1 MAEEPGETPA
11 KEAETSADFGNSSSS
26 SSEDETQE
34 PDTVEATRNKKS
46 AEDKQAGPSCDKGQP
61 GEEAGPVT
69 ASSSREAHSATRP
82 WDPDRVKRALE
93 KSKNFDEFR
102 QNRPFRYLHL
112 FSGERDQL
120 SISLKKAAEKA
131 RLEIYVDSLD
141 RKKDKEINLAAP
153 ATYDE
158 IDKSVEEGD
167 WDGYHSGFPC
177 GSFSRVQW
185 RDTDHGPGPVRSAAH
200 IYGLPGNT
208 VRQQREADER
218 TLMATRAAWLHRK
231 QTDSFRRR
239 ALPETSTM
247 ENPPG
252 AVNTG
257 SAWDLPE
264 LKQVLDE
271 TNSSVA
277 EFNTCAYQSQ
287 QKRRW
292 YKPAKWAGNLESLA
306 TLAKVCRCPEWVTH
320 VPLIGKS
327 ATEAAGAYPEALADA
342 VAAKEWLRYQMSV
355 KSSEVN
361 ELQMKWLDNEDE
373 RRKHIYEETKPIIA
387 DSITQEKKRKVP
399 SKANAEEELVT
410 ASSSVGPTKKRT
422 REEQND
428 FAIGS
433 MRNPAMSVARLHQ
446 VKKVGEQID
455 QAWRSFVTDFPQ
467 TIDLARDYGSREAKF
482 DDKVLRNWT
491 ARLEGLLE
499 VNEQEGITLKDNTE
513 FRSPLNSFLWD
524 AWRMKARDPEQY
536 LGQWAREGVPLGMD
550 QPIPD
555 STIFP
560 PVEPDEVLEER
571 TDMRVLSNLK
581 NYESVET
588 QKQEAAIEIDR
599 YVKKGFCKVVAL
611 EEMHKKYPTGTASRL
626 VLIVKQKPDGSTK
639 RRIVIDMRRS
649 QGNDRA
655 TVTERIVLPRPQDVV
670 NQLRVMRKRETELP
684 GVESQRSALKTS
696 SRFANSEVEFVLI
709 DLQDALCHFGLHP
722 TELKHAVSPGLEN
735 WTGIVWCAMLFGF
748 KRAPL
753 IMGRLSAAIGR
764 LLQSTFHPAS
774 GQVQIYIGD
783 VLLTI
788 RGPEEERN
796 LQVSKVLYLLA
807 AFGVQVATHKGERGR
822 RVQWIGTTM
831 ELTSHHIL
839 IGTPPK
845 MIEEIKTTMANWDD
859 KRMVPIKEPR
869 SFAGR
874 LSWVA
879 GIVPRLRWTVTSVYA
894 VLTAAIEEEAT
905 EKQRAQ
911 KRQGDRR
918 PKMGLVAVKRLG
930 TVIPWLKA
938 VFEVSDIMFIRKEK
952 LIEQEAAHQQSG
964 SKWQANGSQSRHTK
978 HFCKSIM
985 QKRWTLNME
994 KHQDKRCLKAWPF

>member
-1 MAEEPGETPA
+1 
-11 KEAETSADFGNSSSS
+11 
-26 SSEDETQE
+26 
-34 PDTVEATRNKKS
+34 
-46 AEDKQAGPSCDKGQP
+46 
-61 GEEAGPVT
+61 
-69 ASSSREAHSATRP
+69 
-82 WDPDRVKRALE
+82 
-93 KSKNFDEFR
+93 
-102 QNRPFRYLHL
+102 
-112 FSGERDQL
+112 
-120 SISLKKAAEKA
+120 
-131 RLEIYVDSLD
+131 
-141 RKKDKEINLAAP
+141 
-153 ATYDE
+153 
-158 IDKSVEEGD
+158 
-167 WDGYHSGFPC
+167 
-177 GSFSRVQW
+177 
-185 RDTDHGPGPVRSAAH
+185 
-200 IYGLPGNT
+200 
-208 VRQQREADER
+208 
-218 TLMATRAAWLHRK
+218 MATRSAWLHRK
-231 QTDSFRRR
+231 QIDSF
-239 ALPETSTM
+239 
-247 ENPPG
+247 
-252 AVNTG
+252 TG

-327 ATEAAGAYPEALADA
+327 ATEAAGAYPEELADA
-342 VAAKEWLRYQMSV
+342 VAAKVVDTWKRILNLELVRYQMSV

-361 ELQMKWLDNEDE
+361 ELQMKWVDKEDK
-373 RRKHIYEETKPIIA
+373 RRKRIYEETKPVIA
-387 DSITQEKKRKVP
+387 DSITQEKKKKVP
-399 SKANAEEELVT
+399 SKALEANAEEEQVT

-422 REEQND
+422 REELND
-428 FAIGS
+428 FAIGG

-467 TIDLARDYGSREAKF
+467 AIDLARDYGSREAKF

-550 QPIPD
+550 QLIPD

-611 EEMHKKYPTGTASRL
+611 EEIHKKYPTGTASRL
-626 VLIVKQKPDGSTK
+626 ALIVKQKPDGSTK
-639 RRIVIDMRRS
+639 RRIMIDMRRS

-670 NQLRVMRKRETELP
+670 NQLRAMRKRETELP

-696 SRFANSEVEFVLI
+696 SRFASSEVEFVLI
-709 DLQDALCHFGLHP
+709 DLQDAFCHFGLHP
-722 TELKHAVSPGLEN
+722 TELKHAVSPALEN
-735 WTGIVWCAMLFGF
+735 GTGIVWCAMLFGF
-748 KRAPL
+748 KGAPL

-774 GQVQIYIGD
+774 GQVQI
-783 VLLTI
+783 
-788 RGPEEERN
+788 
-796 LQVSKVLYLLA
+796 
-807 AFGVQVATHKGERGR
+807 
-822 RVQWIGTTM
+822 
-831 ELTSHHIL
+831 
-839 IGTPPK
+839 
-845 MIEEIKTTMANWDD
+845 
-859 KRMVPIKEPR
+859 
-869 SFAGR
+869 
-874 LSWVA
+874 
-879 GIVPRLRWTVTSVYA
+879 
-894 VLTAAIEEEAT
+894 
-905 EKQRAQ
+905 
-911 KRQGDRR
+911 
-918 PKMGLVAVKRLG
+918 
-930 TVIPWLKA
+930 
-938 VFEVSDIMFIRKEK
+938 
-952 LIEQEAAHQQSG
+952 
-964 SKWQANGSQSRHTK
+964 
-978 HFCKSIM
+978 
-985 QKRWTLNME
+985 
-994 KHQDKRCLKAWPF
+994 